1 MLDFIFQ
8 LKKRIFKMIK
18 RLFLGTTEV
27 NFINVGKTFYKFFI
41 VEVILFVSVITLS
54 LFGLLNVNLSVD
66 FTGGTTYQLDAEYT
80 DTDIEEVMSSNLL
93 DVSRYQTFDNSNSI
107 IFRATENTQE
117 KETEFLFYLSNKFQ
131 VPDEEIDFQRVGPTF
146 GEEITEKG
154 LQALIIFLS
163 LVVLL
168 ISYRYEFK
176 YSLIALVALTHDLLL
191 VFCIYVLLG
200 LEITPSTVIALL
212 TILGYSLY
220 DTVILFDKLK
230 DSIKT
235 SKFSYLSVES
245 LNKTFNEVL
254 MRSLNTS
261 ITSAI
266 PIASILFLGNYL
278 GLSGTLTDFA
288 LPLFIGILSGTYSS
302 IFVTVPFLSKIINN

>member
-1 MLDFIFQ
+1 
-8 LKKRIFKMIK
+8 MIK

-41 VEVILFVSVITLS
+41 LEVILFVSVITLS

-80 DTDIEEVMSSNLL
+80 DTDIEEVMTSNLL

-176 YSLIALVALTHDLLL
+176 YSLIALLALTHDLLL

>member
-1 MLDFIFQ
+1 MIKKLFIGSTDIDFLKVGKLFYRIFFIEALIFIAVFIF
-8 LKKRIFKMIK
+8 
-18 RLFLGTTEV
+18 
-27 NFINVGKTFYKFFI
+27 
-41 VEVILFVSVITLS
+41 S
-54 LFGLLNVNLSVD
+54 LTGILNVNLSVD
-66 FTGGTTYQLDAEYT
+66 FTGGTTYQFEANYD
-80 DTDIEEVMSSNLL
+80 DTDIDEVMASSIL
-93 DVSRYQTFDNSNSI
+93 DVSRYQTFENSNSL
-107 IFRATENTQE
+107 IFRATENTQD
-117 KETEFLFYLSNKFQ
+117 KETEFLFYLSNKFDI
-131 VPDEEIDFQRVGPTF
+131 PDADIDFQRVGPTF
-146 GEEITEKG
+146 GDEITTKG
-154 LQALIIFLS
+154 IQALIIFLT

-176 YSLIALVALTHDLLL
+176 YSLIALIALTHDLLL
-191 VFCIYVLLG
+191 VFSIYVLLG

-220 DTVILFDKLK
+220 DTVILFDKLN
-230 DSIKT
+230 DSIKS
-235 SKFSYLSVES
+235 SKYSYLTDGS

-278 GLSGTLTDFA
+278 GLSGTLSDFA

-302 IFVTVPFLSKIINN
+302 IFVTVPFLAKIINK

>member
-1 MLDFIFQ
+1 
-8 LKKRIFKMIK
+8 MIK
-18 RLFLGTTEV
+18 RLFIGSTDIDFLK
-27 NFINVGKTFYKFFI
+27 VGKLFYRIFI
-41 VEVILFVSVITLS
+41 IEALIFIAVFIFSIT
-54 LFGLLNVNLSVD
+54 GILNVNLSVD
-66 FTGGTTYQLDAEYT
+66 FTGGTTYQFEANYN
-80 DTDIEEVMSSNLL
+80 DTDIDQVMASNIL
-93 DVSRYQTFDNSNSI
+93 DVSRYQTFENSNSL
-107 IFRATENTQE
+107 IFRATENTQD
-117 KETEFLFYLSNKFQ
+117 KETEFLFYLSNKFDI
-131 VPDEEIDFQRVGPTF
+131 PDADIDFQRVGPTF
-146 GEEITEKG
+146 GDEITTKG
-154 LQALIIFLS
+154 IQALIIFLT

-176 YSLIALVALTHDLLL
+176 YSLIALIALTHDLLL
-191 VFCIYVLLG
+191 VFSIYVLLG

-220 DTVILFDKLK
+220 DTVILFDKLN
-230 DSIKT
+230 DSIKS
-235 SKFSYLSVES
+235 SKYSYLSESS

-278 GLSGTLTDFA
+278 GLSGTLSDFA

-302 IFVTVPFLSKIINN
+302 IFVTVPFLAKIINK

>member
-1 MLDFIFQ
+1 MIKKLFIGSTDIDFLKVGKLFYRIFIIEALIFIAVFIF
-8 LKKRIFKMIK
+8 
-18 RLFLGTTEV
+18 
-27 NFINVGKTFYKFFI
+27 
-41 VEVILFVSVITLS
+41 S
-54 LFGLLNVNLSVD
+54 LTGILNVNLSVD
-66 FTGGTTYQLDAEYT
+66 FTGGTTYQFEANYD
-80 DTDIEEVMSSNLL
+80 DTDIDEVMASSIL
-93 DVSRYQTFDNSNSI
+93 DVSRYQTFENSNSL
-107 IFRATENTQE
+107 IFRATENTQD
-117 KETEFLFYLSNKFQ
+117 KETEFLFYLSNKFDI
-131 VPDEEIDFQRVGPTF
+131 PDADIDFQRVGPTF
-146 GEEITEKG
+146 GDEITTKG
-154 LQALIIFLS
+154 VQALIIFLS

-176 YSLIALVALTHDLLL
+176 YSLIALIALTHDLLL
-191 VFCIYVLLG
+191 VFSIYVLLG

-220 DTVILFDKLK
+220 DTVILFDKLN
-230 DSIKT
+230 DSIKS
-235 SKFSYLSVES
+235 SKYSYLTDGS

-278 GLSGTLTDFA
+278 GLSGTLSDFA

-302 IFVTVPFLSKIINN
+302 IFVTVPFLAKIINK

>member
-1 MLDFIFQ
+1 MIKKLFIGSTDIDFLKVGKLFYRIFIIEALIFIAVFIF
-8 LKKRIFKMIK
+8 
-18 RLFLGTTEV
+18 
-27 NFINVGKTFYKFFI
+27 
-41 VEVILFVSVITLS
+41 S
-54 LFGLLNVNLSVD
+54 LTGILNVNLSVD
-66 FTGGTTYQLDAEYT
+66 FTGGTTYQFEANYD
-80 DTDIEEVMSSNLL
+80 DTDIDEVMASTIL
-93 DVSRYQTFDNSNSI
+93 DVSRYQTFENSNSL
-107 IFRATENTQE
+107 IFRATENTQD
-117 KETEFLFYLSNKFQ
+117 KETEFLFYLSNKFDI
-131 VPDEEIDFQRVGPTF
+131 PDADIYFQRVGPTF
-146 GEEITEKG
+146 GDEITTKG
-154 LQALIIFLS
+154 LQALIIFLT

-176 YSLIALVALTHDLLL
+176 YSLIALIALTHDLLL
-191 VFCIYVLLG
+191 VFTIYVLLG

-220 DTVILFDKLK
+220 DTVILFDKLN
-230 DSIKT
+230 DSIKS
-235 SKFSYLSVES
+235 SKYSYLTDGS

-278 GLSGTLTDFA
+278 GLSGTLSDFA

-302 IFVTVPFLSKIINN
+302 IFVTVPFLAKIINK

>member
-1 MLDFIFQ
+1 MIKKLFIGSTNIDFLKVGKLFYRIFIIEAVIFIAVFIF
-8 LKKRIFKMIK
+8 
-18 RLFLGTTEV
+18 
-27 NFINVGKTFYKFFI
+27 
-41 VEVILFVSVITLS
+41 S
-54 LFGLLNVNLSVD
+54 LTGILNVNLSVD
-66 FTGGTTYQLDAEYT
+66 FTGGTTYQFEASYD
-80 DTDIEEVMSSNLL
+80 DTDIDDVMASTIL
-93 DVSRYQTFDNSNSI
+93 DVSRYQTFENSNSL
-107 IFRATENTQE
+107 IFRATENTQD
-117 KETEFLFYLSNKFQ
+117 KETEFLFYLSNKFDI
-131 VPDEEIDFQRVGPTF
+131 PDADIDFQRVGPTF
-146 GEEITEKG
+146 GNEITTKG
-154 LQALIIFLS
+154 IQALIIFLT

-176 YSLIALVALTHDLLL
+176 YSLIALIALTHDLLL
-191 VFCIYVLLG
+191 VFSIYVLLG

-220 DTVILFDKLK
+220 DTVILFDKLN
-230 DSIKT
+230 DSIKS
-235 SKFSYLSVES
+235 SKYSYLSEGS

-278 GLSGTLTDFA
+278 GLSGTLSDFA

-302 IFVTVPFLSKIINN
+302 IFVTVPFLAKIINK

>member
-1 MLDFIFQ
+1 MIKKLFIGSTDIDFLKVGKLFYRIFIIEAVIFIAVFIF
-8 LKKRIFKMIK
+8 
-18 RLFLGTTEV
+18 
-27 NFINVGKTFYKFFI
+27 
-41 VEVILFVSVITLS
+41 S
-54 LFGLLNVNLSVD
+54 LTGILNVNLSVD
-66 FTGGTTYQLDAEYT
+66 FTGGTTYQFEASYD
-80 DTDIEEVMSSNLL
+80 DTDINDVMASTIL
-93 DVSRYQTFDNSNSI
+93 DVSRYQTFENSNSL
-107 IFRATENTQE
+107 IFRATENTQD
-117 KETEFLFYLSNKFQ
+117 KETEFLFYLSNKFDI
-131 VPDEEIDFQRVGPTF
+131 PDADIDFQRVGPTF
-146 GEEITEKG
+146 GDEITTKG
-154 LQALIIFLS
+154 IQALIIFLT

-176 YSLIALVALTHDLLL
+176 YSLIALIALTHDLLL
-191 VFCIYVLLG
+191 VFSIYVLLG

-220 DTVILFDKLK
+220 DTVILFDKLN
-230 DSIKT
+230 DSIKS
-235 SKFSYLSVES
+235 SKYSYLSEGS

-278 GLSGTLTDFA
+278 GLSGTLSDFA

-302 IFVTVPFLSKIINN
+302 IFVTVPFLAKIINK

>member
-1 MLDFIFQ
+1 MIKELFIGSTNIDFLKVGKLFYRIFIIEAVIFIAVFIF
-8 LKKRIFKMIK
+8 
-18 RLFLGTTEV
+18 
-27 NFINVGKTFYKFFI
+27 
-41 VEVILFVSVITLS
+41 S
-54 LFGLLNVNLSVD
+54 LTGILNVNLSVD
-66 FTGGTTYQLDAEYT
+66 FTGGTTYQFEASYD
-80 DTDIEEVMSSNLL
+80 DTDIDDVMASTIL
-93 DVSRYQTFDNSNSI
+93 DVSRYQTFENSNSL
-107 IFRATENTQE
+107 IFRATENTQD
-117 KETEFLFYLSNKFQ
+117 KETEFLFYLSNKFDI
-131 VPDEEIDFQRVGPTF
+131 PDADIDFQRVGPTF
-146 GEEITEKG
+146 GDEITTKG
-154 LQALIIFLS
+154 IQALIIFLT

-176 YSLIALVALTHDLLL
+176 YSLIALIALTHDLLL
-191 VFCIYVLLG
+191 VFSIYVLLG

-220 DTVILFDKLK
+220 DTVILFDKLN
-230 DSIKT
+230 DSIKS
-235 SKFSYLSVES
+235 SKYSYLSEGS

-278 GLSGTLTDFA
+278 GLSGTLSDFA

-302 IFVTVPFLSKIINN
+302 IFVTVPFLAKIINK

>member
-1 MLDFIFQ
+1 MIKKLFIGSTDIDFLKVGKLFYRIFIIEALIFIAVFIF
-8 LKKRIFKMIK
+8 
-18 RLFLGTTEV
+18 
-27 NFINVGKTFYKFFI
+27 
-41 VEVILFVSVITLS
+41 SLS
-54 LFGLLNVNLSVD
+54 GILNVNLSVD
-66 FTGGTTYQLDAEYT
+66 FTGGTTYQFEANYD
-80 DTDIEEVMSSNLL
+80 DTDIDEVMASTIL
-93 DVSRYQTFDNSNSI
+93 DVSRYQTFENSNSL
-107 IFRATENTQE
+107 IFRATENTQD
-117 KETEFLFYLSNKFQ
+117 KETEFLFYLSNKFDI
-131 VPDEEIDFQRVGPTF
+131 PDADIDFQRVGPTF
-146 GEEITEKG
+146 GDEITTKG
-154 LQALIIFLS
+154 LQALIIFLT

-176 YSLIALVALTHDLLL
+176 YSLIALIALTHDLLL
-191 VFCIYVLLG
+191 VFTIYVLLG

-220 DTVILFDKLK
+220 DTVILFDKLN
-230 DSIKT
+230 DSIKS
-235 SKFSYLSVES
+235 SKYSYLTDGS

-278 GLSGTLTDFA
+278 GLSGTLSDFA

-302 IFVTVPFLSKIINN
+302 IFVTVPFLAKIINK

>member
-1 MLDFIFQ
+1 
-8 LKKRIFKMIK
+8 MIK

-54 LFGLLNVNLSVD
+54 LLGVLNVNLSVD
-66 FTGGTTYQLDAEYT
+66 FTGGTTYQLDGEYT
-80 DTDIEEVMSSNLL
+80 DTDIEEVMNSNLL

-117 KETEFLFYLSNKFQ
+117 KETEFLFYLSNKFEI
-131 VPDEEIDFQRVGPTF
+131 PDEEIDFQRVGPTF

>member
-1 MLDFIFQ
+1 MIKKLFIGSTDIDFLKVGKLFYRIFITEALIFIAVFIFS
-8 LKKRIFKMIK
+8 LT
-18 RLFLGTTEV
+18 GT
-27 NFINVGKTFYKFFI
+27 
-41 VEVILFVSVITLS
+41 
-54 LFGLLNVNLSVD
+54 LNVNLSVD
-66 FTGGTTYQLDAEYT
+66 FTGGTTYQFEANYD
-80 DTDIEEVMSSNLL
+80 DTDIDEVMASTIL
-93 DVSRYQTFDNSNSI
+93 DVSRYQTFENSNSL
-107 IFRATENTQE
+107 IFRATENTQD
-117 KETEFLFYLSNKFQ
+117 KETEFLFYLSNKFDI
-131 VPDEEIDFQRVGPTF
+131 PDADIDFQRVGPTF
-146 GEEITEKG
+146 GDEITTKG
-154 LQALIIFLS
+154 LQALIIFLT

-176 YSLIALVALTHDLLL
+176 YSLIALIALTHDLLL
-191 VFCIYVLLG
+191 VFSIYVLLG

-220 DTVILFDKLK
+220 DTVILFDKLN
-230 DSIKT
+230 DSIKS
-235 SKFSYLSVES
+235 SKYSYLTDGS

-278 GLSGTLTDFA
+278 GLSGTLSDFA

-302 IFVTVPFLSKIINN
+302 IFVTVPFLAKIINK

>member
-1 MLDFIFQ
+1 MIKKLFIGSTDIDFLKVGKLFYRIFIIEALIFIAVFIF
-8 LKKRIFKMIK
+8 
-18 RLFLGTTEV
+18 
-27 NFINVGKTFYKFFI
+27 
-41 VEVILFVSVITLS
+41 S
-54 LFGLLNVNLSVD
+54 LTGILNVNLSVD
-66 FTGGTTYQLDAEYT
+66 FTGGTTYQFEANYD
-80 DTDIEEVMSSNLL
+80 DTDIDEVMASSIL
-93 DVSRYQTFDNSNSI
+93 DVSRYQTFENSNSL
-107 IFRATENTQE
+107 IFRATENTQD
-117 KETEFLFYLSNKFQ
+117 KETEFLFYLSNKFYI
-131 VPDEEIDFQRVGPTF
+131 PDADIDFQRVGPTF
-146 GEEITEKG
+146 GDEITTKG
-154 LQALIIFLS
+154 IQALIIFLT

-176 YSLIALVALTHDLLL
+176 YSLIALIALTHDLLL
-191 VFCIYVLLG
+191 VFSIYVLLG

-220 DTVILFDKLK
+220 DTVILFDKLN
-230 DSIKT
+230 DSIKS
-235 SKFSYLSVES
+235 SKYSYLTDGS

-278 GLSGTLTDFA
+278 GLSGTLSDFA

-302 IFVTVPFLSKIINN
+302 IFVTVPFLAKIINK

>member
-1 MLDFIFQ
+1 
-8 LKKRIFKMIK
+8 MIK

-41 VEVILFVSVITLS
+41 IEVILFVSVITLS
-54 LFGLLNVNLSVD
+54 LIGLLNVNLSVD

-80 DTDIEEVMSSNLL
+80 DIDIEEVMSSNLL